1 MLKLPGAVTVDSG
14 YRLQMDRPVP
24 DGCWFGRSCCPRW
37 RRSRRARASRLCT
50 AFLMLW
56 DRFVTL
62 YSLFAFS
69 VEFETELLSGL
80 ISHTESL

>member
-1 MLKLPGAVTVDSG
+1 
-14 YRLQMDRPVP
+14 
-24 DGCWFGRSCCPRW
+24 
-37 RRSRRARASRLCT
+37 
-50 AFLMLW
+50 MLW